1 MKSILTINRTHFFQI
16 CLIFVV
22 TRLLIM
28 IMGALSYSMFP
39 ENGEVHKKKTIS
51 EALNIRNTWDRFDSG
66 WYEKLAGEG
75 YPQRQFTN
83 EDQETWGFMPLYPM
97 VMNAVSTIMGLNLFA
112 SGLLISNVCSFLA
125 MLFVYKLAEEKFGK
139 GIRTVSLLM
148 ISAGG
153 FYLNIVYPS
162 GLFVLLTAMVF
173 YFSHKQNFTWALI
186 IAGLASVTRIQGCL
200 LFVIPCIDILFRYGQ
215 NSYRYL
221 PALLLGLLPMTFF
234 MTYLGITSG
243 EPLAFIK
250 IQNAWGS
257 SDLFPLQG
265 FLSVFSGV
273 RPGGS
278 LTNACF
284 WLIMLGSVFYC
295 FKRLPFSYVIF
306 TVVYLLMST
315 SNELLYGSARY
326 MLGLLPVFIAIS
338 ISPYYI
344 RQIFILINILF
355 LSLMISA
362 FVTNTMTFL

>member
-1 MKSILTINRTHFFQI
+1 
-16 CLIFVV
+16 
-22 TRLLIM
+22 
-28 IMGALSYSMFP
+28 MGALSYSMFP
-39 ENGEVHKKKTIS
+39 ENGEVHKKKTIT
-51 EALNIRNTWDRFDSG
+51 EALDIRNTWDRFDSG
-66 WYEKLAGEG
+66 WYEKLAREG
-75 YPQRQFTN
+75 YPQRQFTDK
-83 EDQETWGFMPLYPM
+83 DQETWGFMPLYPA
-97 VMNAVSTIMGLNLFA
+97 VMSIVSGITGLSLFT
-112 SGLLISNVCSFLA
+112 SGLLISNFCTFLA
-125 MLFVYKLAEEKFGK
+125 MLFLYKLSEEKFGK
-139 GIRTVSLLM
+139 GIRTVTLLM

-162 GLFVLLTAMVF
+162 GLFVLLTTIVF
-173 YFSHKQNFTWALI
+173 YFSYKEKFAWALI

-200 LFVIPCIDILFRYGQ
+200 LLIIPGIEILLKYRQ
-215 NSYRYL
+215 SSYKFL
-221 PALLLGLLPMTFF
+221 PAVLLGLLPMISLMF
-234 MTYLGITSG
+234 YLYLTSG

-250 IQNAWGS
+250 IQHAWGS

-284 WLIMLGSVFYC
+284 WVIILGSVLYC
-295 FKRLPFSYVIF
+295 YKRLPLSYIIF
-306 TVVYLLMST
+306 TVLYVLIST

-326 MLGLLPVFIAIS
+326 MLGMLPVFIAIS